1 MVEDLHRTVWNA
13 YRGAMR
19 ANPSCDASA
28 AFQMAV
34 DVLLAR
40 HPEIAAEPA
49 CRLAARMITLAPRG
63 GRPSTSRGSG
73 VEIQP
78 TIGPV
83 AGVDA
88 FLDSAKSASLA
99 SATIPAAVAP
109 AQAGTKA
116 AA

>member
-63 GRPSTSRGSG
+63 GYPAT
-73 VEIQP
+73 VIPAINAEIR
-78 TIGPV
+78 
-83 AGVDA
+83 
-88 FLDSAKSASLA
+88 SLA
-99 SATIPAAVAP
+99 AATGVQVIDLAAHTSADEGAS
-109 AQAGTKA
+109 
-116 AA
+116 